1 MFYRCKIL
9 NVNFPSSMSLG
20 TFVKHLPFSKPKTS
34 FPPQRLNF
42 KSPTTTT
49 TCVTRSSSYFET
61 LNSRQKDQIHLYVDA
76 LLQWNQKMNLTA
88 VNEVNEV
95 MERHIEDSLAI
106 IPPIQNSYISSCNNS
121 FDNLRI
127 VDVGS
132 GAGLP
137 GLVLAVAC
145 PGWEVTLV
153 ESMNKRCL
161 FLEHA
166 VSLIGLSNVLVVRER
181 AERIAQHSL
190 YGFCNYLSALS
201 MANMRSSTIVIGQKL
216 GQDSNFRERFD
227 VAVARAVAEMKVLA
241 EYCLPLVRVGGL
253 FVAAKGHNP
262 QDEVKSAERAT
273 KLMGASVLQ
282 LCSDKSKQVVVC
294 LITIASLPC
303 MVPLSPIGFTRPKS
317 FLTFRL
323 ALDTKIRLFHCSRKL
338 SIKAILI
345 KKGYKVILTF
355 SMFLGQ
361 FHVVES
367 HSPHGQR
374 TAIICLKTRPTP
386 RKYPRDPGTPTK
398 EPL

>member
-34 FPPQRLNF
+34 FTPQRLNF
-42 KSPTTTT
+42 KSLTTTT

-166 VSLIGLSNVLVVRER
+166 VSLIGLSNVQVVRER
-181 AERIAQHSL
+181 AEVLFQYSFYGFSNDLRLKIIRIAQHSL

-201 MANMRSSTIVIGQKL
+201 MANMHSSTIVIGQKL

-282 LCSDKSKQVVVC
+282 LCSDYCAGRVKGFGLCKDC
-294 LITIASLPC
+294 LFNLAFIACL
-303 MVPLSPIGFTRPKS
+303 
-317 FLTFRL
+317 
-323 ALDTKIRLFHCSRKL
+323 
-338 SIKAILI
+338 
-345 KKGYKVILTF
+345 YEVILTF

-374 TAIICLKTRPTP
+374 TAIICLKNRPTP

>member
-9 NVNFPSSMSLG
+9 NVNFPSSVSLG

-42 KSPTTTT
+42 KSLTTTT

-76 LLQWNQKMNLTA
+76 LLQWNQMNLTA

-166 VSLIGLSNVLVVRER
+166 VSLIGLSNVQVVRER
-181 AERIAQHSL
+181 AE
-190 YGFCNYLSALS
+190 
-201 MANMRSSTIVIGQKL
+201 KL

-282 LCSDKSKQVVVC
+282 LCS
-294 LITIASLPC
+294 
-303 MVPLSPIGFTRPKS
+303 
-317 FLTFRL
+317 
-323 ALDTKIRLFHCSRKL
+323 
-338 SIKAILI
+338 
-345 KKGYKVILTF
+345 
-355 SMFLGQ
+355 
-361 FHVVES
+361 VES

-374 TAIICLKTRPTP
+374 TAIICFKNRPTP
-386 RKYPRDPGTPTK
+386 RKYPRDPVTN
-398 EPL
+398 LVMASQ

>member
-9 NVNFPSSMSLG
+9 NVNFPSSVSLG

-42 KSPTTTT
+42 KSLTTTT

-76 LLQWNQKMNLTA
+76 LLQWNQMNLTA

-166 VSLIGLSNVLVVRER
+166 VSLIGLSNVQVVRER
-181 AERIAQHSL
+181 AE
-190 YGFCNYLSALS
+190 
-201 MANMRSSTIVIGQKL
+201 KL

-282 LCSDKSKQVVVC
+282 LCS
-294 LITIASLPC
+294 
-303 MVPLSPIGFTRPKS
+303 
-317 FLTFRL
+317 
-323 ALDTKIRLFHCSRKL
+323 
-338 SIKAILI
+338 
-345 KKGYKVILTF
+345 
-355 SMFLGQ
+355 
-361 FHVVES
+361 VES

-374 TAIICLKTRPTP
+374 TAIICFKNRPTP
-386 RKYPRDPGTPTK
+386 RKYPRDPGGS
-398 EPL
+398 